1 MLPAMTPMR
10 AVLVLLALCAAAPMS
25 AQAAPSAKSG
35 ARPGLPSVLPFV
47 EDNYPRALADA
58 RARHVP
64 LVVEAWAPW

>member
-1 MLPAMTPMR
+1 MKPTR

-25 AQAAPSAKSG
+25 AQAAPAARPGAK
-35 ARPGLPSVLPFV
+35 PGLPSGLPFV
-47 EDNYPRALADA
+47 KDNYARALADA